1 MKIKD
6 RIALQFTLI
15 VASILVVFSALVY
28 STSASYRRDEYFERL
43 RDKARTTSRFLTKVK
58 EIDMNLLKIIDRNT
72 ITAMIDEKVLIFD
85 EENRLIYSSLDDKPV
100 TYDVELLERVREEK
114 EIRIRDGENE
124 LLGLLYEEGE
134 FPIVV
139 LASAYDEFGLS
150 KLHNLRNTLGW
161 GLLVG
166 IVVTVGLSVYFAG
179 NSLKP
184 IADLNTEVSSITAQN
199 LETRL
204 HEGNRK
210 DEIAQLAINF
220 NQMLQRLSLAF
231 EQQRSF
237 VSHASHELRTPI
249 AALKSEVQ
257 LGEQYAADKPE
268 LREIFQ
274 NLSSDTERLIQIT
287 NNLLLLARSFE
298 SLNRITTVAIRVE
311 DMLFEAKEEL
321 MSRNHDYNILIDYD
335 SFPQDESST
344 LIDGNK
350 ELIKVLFLNLIDN
363 ACKYSDDNAARVM
376 ISTDRTHCTIRIVD
390 HGIGIAQEDLSRI
403 FNPFFRGENAAGYLG
418 FGIGLSICQRIV
430 EAHRGTITAESKK
443 GAGSTFTVVF
453 TNVSAR
459 QA

>member
-15 VASILVVFSALVY
+15 VASILIVFSALVY
-28 STSASYRRDEYFERL
+28 STSANYRRDEYFERL
-43 RDKARTTSRFLTKVK
+43 RDKARTTCRFLIEVK

-85 EENRLIYSSLDDKPV
+85 QNNKMIYSSLDDKPV
-100 TYDVELLERVREEK
+100 SYNVELLERVREEK
-114 EIRIRDGENE
+114 EIRVRDGENE

-150 KLHNLRNTLGW
+150 KLNNLRNTIGW
-161 GLLVG
+161 ALLAG
-166 IVVTVGLSVYFAG
+166 IALTVGLSVYFAG

-184 IADLNTEVSSITAQN
+184 IADINMEVSSITAQN

-257 LGEQYAADKPE
+257 LGEQYAAGKPE
-268 LREIFQ
+268 LQEIFQ
-274 NLSSDTERLIQIT
+274 NLSLDTERLIQIT

-298 SLNRITTVAIRVE
+298 SLNKITTAVIRIE
-311 DMLFEAKEEL
+311 DLLFEAKEEL
-321 MSRNHDYNILIDYD
+321 ESRSHDYHILIDYE

-344 LIDGNK
+344 LVDGNK
-350 ELIKVLFLNLIDN
+350 ELIKVLFSNLMDN
-363 ACKYSDDNAARVM
+363 ACKYSEDKAVRVLV
-376 ISTDRTHCTIRIVD
+376 STDRSFCTIRVID
-390 HGIGIAQEDLSRI
+390 KGIGIDTQDIPLI
-403 FNPFFRGENAAGYLG
+403 FNPFYRAENAAGYLG

-430 EAHRGTITAESKK
+430 EAHRGTLTVESQK
-443 GAGSTFTVVF
+443 GTGSTFIVKMPNKSVQT
-453 TNVSAR
+453 
-459 QA
+459 

>member
-6 RIALQFTLI
+6 RIALQFTII
-15 VASILVVFSALVY
+15 VASILIVFSALVY
-28 STSASYRRDEYFERL
+28 STSANYRKEEFFERL
-43 RDKARTTSRFLTKVK
+43 KDKARTTARFLTKVK

-72 ITAMIDEKVLIFD
+72 ISAMIDEKVLIFD
-85 EENRLIYSSLDDKPV
+85 DRNRLIYSSLDDKPV
-100 TYDVELLERVREEK
+100 TYNIATLEKVRVEK
-114 EIRIRDGENE
+114 EIRTQDGENE
-124 LLGLLYEEGE
+124 LLGFLYEEGE

-150 KLHNLRNTLGW
+150 KLQNLWNTLAW
-161 GLLVG
+161 GLLLG
-166 IVVTVGLSVYFAG
+166 IVLTVGLSVYFAG

-184 IADLNTEVSSITAQN
+184 IADINTEVSTITAQN
-199 LETRL
+199 LERRL
-204 HEGNRK
+204 QEGNRK

-220 NQMLQRLSLAF
+220 NKMLQRLSLSF

-257 LGEQYAADKPE
+257 LGEQYVIDKPE
-268 LREIFQ
+268 LKEIFQ

-298 SLNRITTVAIRVE
+298 SLARINTVQLRVE

-321 MSRNHDYNILIDYD
+321 QSRDPGYDILIDYE

-344 LIDGNK
+344 IIEGNK

-363 ACKYSDDNAARVM
+363 ACKYSPDHACSVLV
-376 ISTDRTHCTIRIVD
+376 STDKKFCTIKVID
-390 HGIGIAQEDLSRI
+390 KGIGIDVEDQPFI
-403 FNPFFRGENAAGYLG
+403 FNPFFRASNVAGYGG

-430 EAHRGTITAESKK
+430 EAHGGRLAVVSRK
-443 GAGSTFTVVF
+443 GEGSTFTVELL
-453 TNVSAR
+453 NVQS
-459 QA
+459 